1 MAWTPIP
8 PILATTSVTLDIM
21 AMQHLTLWFGS
32 GGVQHY
38 LDYGLPFVCG
48 VFVLRK

>member
-21 AMQHLTLWFGS
+21 EMQHLTLWFGF

-38 LDYGLPFVCG
+38 LDMDYFSYAAYLC
-48 VFVLRK
+48 